1 MLKSKVAMVTGPTSG
16 IGLGIAQEPARLH
29 ANLALNGFGE
39 PGEIE
44 AIRSGIECEPGVRVV
59 YDGADMSRG
68 DAARAPELSRLEAR
82 LPLLLSMIAGMVDS
96 TGFFTLGHV
105 FTAHVTG
112 NIVLAAGVAVDGG
125 SFHWAQLL
133 AVPVFMLA
141 LASVWLVAQASRRH
155 GPSLARLLLLVQFLL
170 LVALLI
176 FSVITKASADPVGL
190 LAGTAAMMAVSAMA
204 CQYALLRLAVPGA
217 ISTAVMTGNL
227 ANAVLSAMDLLTDR
241 HPLLPH
247 DSTPLNR
254 SLGRLLGFLLGCVV
268 AAAAASLAGDWAWSL
283 PAALAAVAI
292 AVR

>member
-1 MLKSKVAMVTGPTSG
+1 MSL
-16 IGLGIAQEPARLH
+16 PAR
-29 ANLALNGFGE
+29 
-39 PGEIE
+39 
-44 AIRSGIECEPGVRVV
+44 
-59 YDGADMSRG
+59 DSRAFPTTLDSAA
-68 DAARAPELSRLEAR
+68 DAAELSRLEAR
-82 LPLLLSMIAGMVDS
+82 LPPLLSVIAGMVDF
-96 TGFFTLGHV
+96 TGFFTLGHI

-112 NIVLAAGVAVDGG
+112 NIVLVAVVAVDGG
-125 SFHWAQLL
+125 SFHWTHLL
-133 AVPVFMLA
+133 AIPVFMLA
-141 LASVWLVAQASRRH
+141 LATVWLIAQASGRH
-155 GPSLARLLLLVQFLL
+155 GSSLARLLLRIQFLVL
-170 LVALLI
+170 AALLI
-176 FSVITKASADPVGL
+176 FSVITRPSADSAGL
-190 LAGTAAMMAVSAMA
+190 RAGAAAMMAVSAMA
-204 CQYALLRLAVPGA
+204 CQCALLRLAVPGA